1 LYYLALQY
9 IWPMDTFDNRPKAF
23 ASWYESDCGHIEDL
37 MLGGQNIGKLSNLP
51 HRVFDLVNRL
61 A

>member
-1 LYYLALQY
+1 
-9 IWPMDTFDNRPKAF
+9 MDTFDNRPKAF